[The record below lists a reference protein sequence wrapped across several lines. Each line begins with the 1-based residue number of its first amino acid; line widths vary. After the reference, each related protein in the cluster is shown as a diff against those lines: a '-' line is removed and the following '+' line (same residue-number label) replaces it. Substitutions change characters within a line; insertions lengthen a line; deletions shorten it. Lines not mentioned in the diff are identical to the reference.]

1 MAVLWDANTGEY
13 QLRAMAAAAK
23 AVSIELQV
31 LAFRDSTGLESVL
44 RARFKE
50 RPHALL
56 LLGSPLINQ
65 LAGPIADFSMTHR
78 LPGISPFRSFPERG
92 GMMSYGPNLPT
103 LYRAL
108 ARADEVIR

>member
-44 RARFKE
+44 RTRFKE